1 MNHERVTHFP
11 LVSTHLPF
19 HFITIIYLSQFI
31 MTMLSS
37 PHQQHSYRA
46 ALSLNNAGA
55 SLLERGLYRE
65 AYKTLTESLLLVKQ
79 VFQGE
84 QQEHKSL
91 HQEQPVMDEPQSL
104 TDSFLRSAAVRL
116 AGPFKEERTSSVVV
130 DVTIVEDA
138 DWCALR
144 RAAVYGPS
152 TSVVFAVRISEENF
166 ESITQHFGVLLY
178 NHGLAAFLLN
188 RQILLEQ
195 EDKNSKASSS
205 SKKARS
211 YLAKAQASWQMADRT
226 LDSVLQ
232 TTNDEDDDDTSA
244 AGDTSNQ
251 VQIILLSALVLH
263 ALSVV
268 YRQQKNLIQAHEA
281 QALGHAL
288 CQDLEDDGY
297 CQQMLLIS
305 SSTHTAAAA

>member
-1 MNHERVTHFP
+1 
-11 LVSTHLPF
+11 
-19 HFITIIYLSQFI
+19 
-31 MTMLSS
+31 MLSS
-37 PHQQHSYRA
+37 HHQQHSYRA

-116 AGPFKEERTSSVVV
+116 AGVPLKEERASSVVA

-188 RQILLEQ
+188 RQLLLEKQ
-195 EDKNSKASSS
+195 DKNSNASSS

-211 YLAKAQASWQMADRT
+211 YLAKAQASWQMAHRT

-232 TTNDEDDDDTSA
+232 TTTEEEEDDTSA
-244 AGDTSNQ
+244 ADTSNQ

-263 ALSVV
+263 ALSMV
-268 YRQQKNLIQAHEA
+268 YRQQKNLAQAREA

>member
-1 MNHERVTHFP
+1 
-11 LVSTHLPF
+11 
-19 HFITIIYLSQFI
+19 
-31 MTMLSS
+31 MLSS

-55 SLLERGLYRE
+55 ALLERGLYRE

-91 HQEQPVMDEPQSL
+91 HQEQPVMDDPRSL
-104 TDSFLRSAAVRL
+104 TSSFLRSAAVRL
-116 AGPFKEERTSSVVV
+116 AGVPLKEERASSVVA

-144 RAAVYGPS
+144 GAAVYGPS
-152 TSVVFAVRISEENF
+152 TSVVFAVRISEENL

-178 NHGLAAFLLN
+178 NHGMAAFLLN
-188 RQILLEQ
+188 RQLVLKQ
-195 EDKNSKASSS
+195 HDK
-205 SKKARS
+205 KKARS